1 MPLALAA
8 RWHGEAVPK
17 GPWFHPRPDALEYAA
32 SAQALAQ
39 SGRLYLQIG
48 PLQLRPRYPPGWP
61 LLLVPALKAGVSG
74 ESLWRVTGLFGA
86 ALAWLLAWLT
96 TRATKTIAGSE
107 RAALAAGILAGSLWA
122 LAPIAVGVG
131 QTVLSDEPAAFV
143 SIAGLTLAGAGFL
156 QGGRRGALVA
166 LAGGLA
172 FGLAASMR
180 PVVAVL
186 MAPPLAVFLL
196 GSFRRFGLRPTLG
209 RSAAWGLGAAV
220 FPAVTVLILLRSGL
234 PAWEWSGYDF
244 WVPQRY
250 ARLTDTFSLH
260 HALQPDANFR
270 LAASGRPLSH
280 LGIAARVLLGL
291 PGLRIHHYL
300 GLFWPIAGW
309 LAAISLLRLG
319 RRRTDVTKIV
329 AAALL
334 VWTAAHVVLY
344 SLYFYPSSRF
354 YLAPLALCAV
364 LFATACGVAFA
375 RPELRFRL
383 SALAAAAL
391 VLVLT
396 LQGRRE
402 MRRDPGP
409 PPRGLDTR
417 ERFSTWIAL
426 RDRQRRQRPMPF
438 DPVQAQALGL
448 LPPEVASGIRVWG
461 RLPDTVHV
469 RRLRQKEGLPAVRY
483 NRPRRKE

>member
-1 MPLALAA
+1 M
-8 RWHGEAVPK
+8 
-17 GPWFHPRPDALEYAA
+17 
-32 SAQALAQ
+32 
-39 SGRLYLQIG
+39 YLQIG

-61 LLLVPALKAGVSG
+61 LLLVPAVKAGVPG
-74 ESLWRVTGLFGA
+74 ENLWRVTGLFGA
-86 ALAWLLAWLT
+86 ALAWLLAGLAA
-96 TRATKTIAGSE
+96 RATRTLAGPGSE
-107 RAALAAGILAGSLWA
+107 RAALAAGLLAGSLWA
-122 LAPIAVGVG
+122 LAPIAVNVG

-143 SIAGLTLAGAGFL
+143 SIAGLTLAGLGFL
-156 QGGRRGALVA
+156 GGGRRGAL
-166 LAGGLA
+166 LAVSGSIAAGLA

-196 GSFRRFGLRPTLG
+196 GALRRSGLRYTLG
-209 RSAAWGLGAAV
+209 RSAAWGLGATV

-234 PAWEWSGYDF
+234 PAWEWSGYEF

-250 ARLTDTFSLH
+250 ARLADTFSLA

-270 LAASGRPLSH
+270 LATSGQPLSH

-291 PGLRIHHYL
+291 PGLKIHHYL

-309 LAAISLLRLG
+309 LAALPLLWIGL
-319 RRRTDVTKIV
+319 RRAEVTKIV

-334 VWTAAHVVLY
+334 AWTAAHVVLY

-364 LFATACGVAFA
+364 LFAAACGVAFA

-383 SALAAAAL
+383 SSLAAAAL

-396 LQGRRE
+396 LEGCRE
-402 MRRDPGP
+402 MLRDPGP

-417 ERFSTWIAL
+417 EKFAGWIAL